1 MADDQERKEFEDAR
15 AQVRWMT
22 EQQNQQPKVFT
33 EVKDRDLIT
42 LTDRFAGS
50 LEFHSMLVAAQLMAE
65 VDRRQLWEAV
75 VERRSAM
82 LARLHPDEE
91 TSALRDR
98 ARSAIDHFRN
108 EHFPVDPDIFGEDGS
123 KAEQNWNG
131 YIQF

>member
-1 MADDQERKEFEDAR
+1 
-15 AQVRWMT
+15 
-22 EQQNQQPKVFT
+22 
-33 EVKDRDLIT
+33 
-42 LTDRFAGS
+42 
-50 LEFHSMLVAAQLMAE
+50 MAE
-65 VDRRQLWEAV
+65 VGRRQLWEAV

-108 EHFPVDPDIFGEDGS
+108 EHFPVNPDIFDEDGS

-131 YIQF
+131 YIQS